1 MLGLRVAFVLMTVSC
16 LYACAGCQ
24 AAYYGALERV
34 GYHKR
39 DILVD
44 RVKDARDAQEDA
56 KEQFESALE
65 EFSAVLEYDGGE
77 LEDIYN
83 RLNRELERSEKRAEA
98 VHTRVD
104 RVDEVSIALF
114 REWEAE
120 LGEYEN
126 ASLRR
131 ESARQLE
138 QTRSRY
144 SSLIR
149 AMRKAESRIDP
160 VLQPMR
166 DQVLFLKHNLNA
178 QAIASLQSEVR
189 TIEIEVDSL
198 IADMEAAIAEAN
210 SFIDAL
216 EEQG

>member
-1 MLGLRVAFVLMTVSC
+1 MRVQMSAFLAAAAC
-16 LYACAGCQ
+16 LAACSGCQ
-24 AAYYGALERV
+24 STYYEALERV

-39 DILVD
+39 DLLVT

-65 EFSAVLEYDGGE
+65 EFSAVLEFDGGE
-77 LEDIYN
+77 LEDVYD
-83 RLNRELERSEKRAEA
+83 RLNRELKRSESRAEA

-104 RVDEVSIALF
+104 RVDEVSLALF
-114 REWEAE
+114 REWEQE
-120 LGEYEN
+120 LDEYEN
-126 ASLRR
+126 ANLRR
-131 ESARQLE
+131 SSADQLA

-144 SSLIR
+144 SDLIR
-149 AMRKAESRIDP
+149 AMRKAESRLEP

-166 DQVLFLKHNLNA
+166 DQVLYLKHNLNA
-178 QAIASLQSEVR
+178 QAIASLRSEVR

-198 IADMEAAIAEAN
+198 IRDMEAAIAEAN

-216 EEQG
+216 EQQA